1 MKYDLN
7 KRKELLQIDDF
18 ENLYDFV
25 DDFTNAIENL
35 QDYETVTVY
44 GKAKFIEEIIKQIH
58 GLSIGS
64 EGEEITFGLVNF
76 DADSNDYDGE
86 YVLSVDDEYK
96 LSILPCR
103 NRDGRLLK
111 SEEYLA
117 YCYQEDIKQDLI
129 DFLGENKV
137 PTLLFGFDEEKS
149 TASYPKG

>member
-25 DDFTNAIENL
+25 DDFTNAIKNL

-64 EGEEITFGLVNF
+64 EGEEITFGLVDF
-76 DADSNDYDGE
+76 DADSYDYWDE
-86 YVLSVDDEYK
+86 YVLSVDYEYK

-103 NRDGRLLK
+103 NRNGDLLG
-111 SEEYLA
+111 SDEYLA

-129 DFLGENKV
+129 DFLEKNKT
-137 PTLLFGFDEEKS
+137 PTLLFGLDEEI
-149 TASYPKG
+149 

>member
-18 ENLYDFV
+18 EDIHNFI
-25 DDFTNAIENL
+25 DDLVNAIENL
-35 QDYETVTVY
+35 QEYETVTVY

-64 EGEEITFGLVNF
+64 EGEEIAFGLVDF
-76 DADSNDYDGE
+76 DADSYDYWDE
-86 YVLSVDDEYK
+86 YVLSVDYEYK

-103 NRDGRLLK
+103 NRNGDLLG
-111 SEEYLA
+111 SDEYLA

-129 DFLGENKV
+129 DFLEKNKT
-137 PTLLFGFDEEKS
+137 PTLLFGLDEEI
-149 TASYPKG
+149 

>member
-18 ENLYDFV
+18 EDIYNFI
-25 DDFTNAIENL
+25 DDLVNAIENL
-35 QDYETVTVY
+35 QEYETVTVY

-64 EGEEITFGLVNF
+64 EGEEITFGLVDF
-76 DADSNDYDGE
+76 DADSYDYWDE
-86 YVLSVDDEYK
+86 YVLSVDYEYK

-103 NRDGRLLK
+103 NRNGDLLG

-137 PTLLFGFDEEKS
+137 PTLLFGFDEEK
-149 TASYPKG
+149 

>member
-1 MKYDLN
+1 MKYDFN
-7 KRKELLQIDDF
+7 KRNELLQIDDF
-18 ENLYDFV
+18 EDIYNFIDDLV
-25 DDFTNAIENL
+25 DAIENL
-35 QDYETVTVY
+35 QEYETVTVY

-64 EGEEITFGLVNF
+64 EGEEITFGLVDF
-76 DADSNDYDGE
+76 DADSYDYWDE
-86 YVLSVDDEYK
+86 YVLSVDYEYK

-103 NRDGRLLK
+103 NRNGDLLG

-137 PTLLFGFDEEKS
+137 PTLLFGFDEEK
-149 TASYPKG
+149 